1 MNLKD
6 IQIDLFACNEIIDSP
21 DEVSTWGTFKD
32 SLRAPVHRWF
42 TYPAGFSYKAVEH
55 SFNRYDISCGDI
67 VYDPFMGAGTTNI
80 TAKSK
85 GVNSYGVEAHPFV
98 FKITKAKIN
107 WNIRLDLGEKF
118 IARIN
123 EQFNKE
129 IDKINTLNDFNLADH
144 FPELVIKCYPES
156 TLKELLILRILFE
169 KSKASSEIK
178 EFFFVV
184 ITALLRNISS
194 AATGW
199 PYIAPKKAKTTS
211 LNKDVLTEFNKLSK
225 NMLLDLESI
234 RLNASDKWKD
244 TWHHIY
250 NSDSRNTE
258 DLIPDLS
265 VDHVFTS
272 PPYLN
277 NFDYSDRTRLE
288 LYFWGEAKNW
298 KDITDNVR
306 TKLITSATT
315 QILRSD
321 PKYTISDDLK
331 IYCPQLADFV
341 QSAADELSQLRK
353 VKGGKKSYDLM
364 VIGYFN
370 DMYKIIKDVF
380 RVLKNNTKALFILGD
395 SAPYGVYIPT
405 DKLIGEIG
413 CCVGFDN
420 CSIEILRKRG
430 DKWKANP
437 QRHHVPLRES
447 IVILEKK

>member
-1 MNLKD
+1 MH
-6 IQIDLFACNEIIDSP
+6 LFAGHEIIDSP
-21 DEVSTWGTFKD
+21 DELSTWGTFKD

-55 SFNRYDISCGDI
+55 SFERYGISSGDV

-107 WNIRLDLGEKF
+107 WNIRLDLGQKF
-118 IARIN
+118 IARTN
-123 EQFNKE
+123 EQFTKE
-129 IDKINTLNDFNLADH
+129 LDKINTLNNFNLADH
-144 FPELVIKCYPES
+144 FPELVLKCYPEN
-156 TLKELLILRILFE
+156 TLKKLLILRILFE

-178 EFFFVV
+178 DFFFVV

-211 LNKDVLTEFNKLSK
+211 LNKDVLTEFNKLAK

-234 RLNASDKWKD
+234 KLDSSDKWKD
-244 TWHHIY
+244 TWHHLY
-250 NSDSRNTE
+250 NSDSKNTE
-258 DLIPDLS
+258 DLIPDSS
-265 VDHVFTS
+265 VDHVFSS

-298 KDITDNVR
+298 KDITDKVR
-306 TKLITSATT
+306 TKLMTSATT

-321 PKYTISDDLK
+321 PKYTISHDFK
-331 IYCPQLADFV
+331 NRCPQSANFV

-370 DMYKIIKDVF
+370 DMYEIIKDVF
-380 RVLKNNTKALFILGD
+380 RVSKNNTKTLFILGD
-395 SAPYGVYIPT
+395 SAPYGIHIPT

-413 CCVGFDN
+413 RCVGFDN
-420 CSIEILRKRG
+420 YTIEILRARG

-437 QRHHVPLRES
+437 QRHHVSLRES